1 MAGNDVYLYSVP
13 SDADPD
19 DVRLR
24 DPTTAAASAITG
36 TLSATLGTLTLSSAG
51 QVIIDG
57 DLAATLADLTLSSA
71 GQLVIDGDLSTTLA
85 DVTLSSAGQL
95 VIDGDL
101 GATLDALT
109 LSATGTISAAGAI
122 TGDLSATLADL
133 TLVSEGT
140 VSGATSGFHNWENEI
155 AHNWGSRRSRAYRV
169 HTYRIEP
176 GRKVKERRRRVTE
189 PAVEAAIDMVRVESP
204 WVFDIIPAAKIKAL
218 APPAIMA
225 GPSNDNAPRLAAA
238 IADWMTAEALRQQDE
253 DDIEML
259 LLAA

>member
-36 TLSATLGTLTLSSAG
+36 TLSATLDAVTLSSAG

-85 DVTLSSAGQL
+85 DVTL
-95 VIDGDL
+95 
-101 GATLDALT
+101 
-109 LSATGTISAAGAI
+109 
-122 TGDLSATLADL
+122 
-133 TLVSEGT
+133 
-140 VSGATSGFHNWENEI
+140 VSGDAGVGAFPDWENEI
-155 AHNWGSRRSRAYRV
+155 AHNWSSRRSRAYRV